1 MACSHPG
8 GREGSVCSPLAFLW
22 GTNLRLGCVALV
34 GLYGLL
40 VGLFG
45 LGSVAS
51 TDPRLLGTA
60 TVQQAWR
67 SERAELE
74 ARLLVTEQLV
84 AGRSGLATAHLD
96 SLAPSSEDPG
106 MNPAAFSWFALI
118 YDDLRQPMPA
128 PSIVAIGTAVA
139 NSSSWHAVPQQAP
152 RLAGDFSCDCMFR
165 GEREGGY
172 TRQVGPSV
180 DTAIMTTVLS
190 TNRVDSRSF
199 SSRRCAFRRTHTSTD
214 PIRLLCIRL
223 ALPLNLF
230 LPSRF
235 APGTKLM
242 VGVSPR
248 ASWPAGFF
256 LRDCTFWDC
265 KGGVLIINRQ
275 QVGPLVNTPA
285 TTTAT
290 GINHVDSGR
299 FSSRCCTFRR
309 THTSADPIRILCIRL
324 ALTLTLSRPPGFAS
338 CARLMVCASPWALQ
352 LVVDF
357 SCDCMFWDDRGG
369 GLAGQLGPQVDTA
382 NIRTVLSTNHVD
394 SRSFSS
400 RCWAFRR
407 THPSADPIRLLDIR
421 LALPLTL
428 SLPSGFVPSTKLMV
442 GASPRALGPVKD
454 FSFDCMFW
462 DDRGGGLAGQPVSP
476 QVDTANIRTVLS
488 TNHVDSRSFSS
499 RCWAFRRTHP
509 SADPIRLLDIRLALP
524 LTLSLPSGFVPSTK
538 LMVGASPRALGL
550 VKDFSCDCMF
560 WDERGGGLVPVDP
573 RVDTATTRTVLSTNR
588 VDSGSFGSGCC
599 AFRRTHTSADPI
611 LLLCIRLAL
620 PLTLPLPLR
629 FAPSARLTVGGTPC
643 ALWLVGDFSCDC
655 MSWENSGGGLTTQPV
670 STATMTT
677 VTSANRGDLESF
689 SSRCW
694 TFRRT
699 HTSADPIRV
708 LCTRLALPLT
718 LSLTSRLAPC
728 ARLTVDVPT
737 RALWLAGIF
746 LRRKKRCAG
755 VVGTRTDWVLKGE
768 EGGMATPLLQYVAR
782 FDGGG
787 EIFGFGGGGYKE
799 SWPWC
804 SLFVGFPSL
813 FVAPSGEKP
822 ALRFRPRAVVA
833 GRGVVAVCTR
843 ISSQEHVYD
852 K

>member
-1 MACSHPG
+1 
-8 GREGSVCSPLAFLW
+8 
-22 GTNLRLGCVALV
+22 
-34 GLYGLL
+34 
-40 VGLFG
+40 
-45 LGSVAS
+45 
-51 TDPRLLGTA
+51 
-60 TVQQAWR
+60 
-67 SERAELE
+67 
-74 ARLLVTEQLV
+74 
-84 AGRSGLATAHLD
+84 
-96 SLAPSSEDPG
+96 

-248 ASWPAGFF
+248 ASWPAGVF

-369 GLAGQLGPQVDTA
+369 GFAGQLGPQVDTA

-462 DDRGGGLAGQPVSP
+462 DDRGGGLAGQPMGP

-509 SADPIRLLDIRLALP
+509 SADPIRLLGIRLALP

-611 LLLCIRLAL
+611 RLLCIRLAL

-768 EGGMATPLLQYVAR
+768 EGGMTTPLLQYVAR